1 MSEERRKNY
10 RCPPS
15 GDGETVVL
23 RRDGVAQTAKL
34 VNLSAEGFR
43 LCLDVDAASGPAVN
57 VGDVTVLATKNG
69 SHRVRVANVQR
80 ENESLQL
87 GLQRLSEISRPA
99 VAARHASTQ
108 RAIFGGR
115 RNGSPSSSP
124 VVQFGVVVAVIV
136 LVAVAVNL
144 WLMAPGNSD
153 EPAAPENARV
163 PATHE
168 LEAKSKYPRL
178 GQRAP
183 ALTQTTPTSSTANV
197 ASPAGSKSTNAEALA
212 GQNKA
217 IFDPQIDPTIKIVA
231 ALKRATRENK
241 RVLVEFGAEKSGS
254 CYRLRDFIAKN
265 AEFAATFQKD
275 FVLVTV
281 DSTANQKLFDRFV
294 PAENRHDVPFLTLL
308 DKDGRVVKSQ
318 QTTENAGSQI
328 LDIEKV
334 KAFLEPPSRAE

>member
-23 RRDGVAQTAKL
+23 RRDGVDQPATL

-43 LCLDVDAASGPAVN
+43 LCLDVDSTAEPAVN
-57 VGDVTVLATKNG
+57 VGDVAVLATKNG

-99 VAARHASTQ
+99 VPARHASTQ

-124 VVQFGVVVAVIV
+124 VVQFGVVVAVIG
-136 LVAVAVNL
+136 LVVVAVNL
-144 WLMAPGNSD
+144 WLMARGNSD
-153 EPAAPENARV
+153 EPAAPEKASVSAQR
-163 PATHE
+163 E

-178 GQRAP
+178 GQRSP
-183 ALTQTTPTSSTANV
+183 AITQTSPNTPLT
-197 ASPAGSKSTNAEALA
+197 GSNSTNAEALA

-217 IFDPQIDPTIKIVA
+217 LFDPQIDPTIKIVA
-231 ALKRATRENK
+231 ALKRATREKK
-241 RVLVEFGAEKSGS
+241 RVLVEFGTEKSGS
-254 CYRLRDFIAKN
+254 GYRLRDFIAKN
-265 AEFAATFQKD
+265 AEFAAAFQKD
-275 FVLVTV
+275 FVLVAV
-281 DSTANQKLFDRFV
+281 DSTANRKLFDRFV
-294 PAENRHDVPFLTLL
+294 PAEYGHNVPSLSLL

-318 QTTENAGSQI
+318 QITEVAGSQI
-328 LDIEKV
+328 LNIEKV
-334 KAFLEPPSRAE
+334 KAFLEPPSRSE